1 MRLQYSNDKTVGSFL
16 QFLGRPAI
24 SIDVEPVLGEVSKI
38 NLKSIPTVKTLIKD
52 IINKAVE
59 ELCYP
64 NKVVM
69 SVPCV
74 NESEKLDA
82 SGKVIKKEEKG
93 KGGLKQL
100 SKSMGDLDLDALLKE
115 KIGQIMAETKGKR

>member
-1 MRLQYSNDKTVGSFL
+1 MRLQYSNDKAVGSFL

-82 SGKVIKKEEKG
+82 SGKVIKNEEKG
-93 KGGLKQL
+93 KGKLK
-100 SKSMGDLDLDALLKE
+100 
-115 KIGQIMAETKGKR
+115 

>member
-69 SVPCV
+69 TVPCV

-93 KGGLKQL
+93 NGGLKQL

>member
-82 SGKVIKKEEKG
+82 SGKVIKKEDKG